1 MNDPHVCITTM
12 VSVRFTLDRKH
23 VNASITALAT
33 AIVSITALINVS
45 LPGPARAEMAGGFN
59 NIYSNKTC
67 YKNDIPA
74 RCDVYY
80 SPKDVTWRVHWKDTG
95 LIEYYL
101 RRGGNWFEIRNSYGD
116 SIGAAELIPDR
127 QILRLIRTGGGEI
140 GTVKIFDLE

>member
-1 MNDPHVCITTM
+1 MNDWHECITTM
-12 VSVRFTLDRKH
+12 ESVRFTLDRKH
-23 VNASITALAT
+23 ASASITALTT
-33 AIVSITALINVS
+33 AILSITALMHVI
-45 LPGPARAEMAGGFN
+45 LPCPARAEMVGGFY

-67 YKNDIPA
+67 YRNDIPA
-74 RCDVYY
+74 RCDVFY

-101 RRGGNWFEIRNSYGD
+101 RRGGNWLEIRNSYGD

-127 QILRLIRTGGGEI
+127 QILRLIRTGGGAI

>member
-1 MNDPHVCITTM
+1 MNDPHECIITM
-12 VSVRFTLDRKH
+12 ESVRFTPNRKYA
-23 VNASITALAT
+23 NASITALTTAT
-33 AIVSITALINVS
+33 VSITALIDVI
-45 LPGPARAEMAGGFN
+45 LPCPARAEMAGGFN

-67 YKNDIPA
+67 YRNDIPA

-80 SPKDVTWRVHWKDTG
+80 SPKDVTWRVHWRDTG

-127 QILRLIRTGGGEI
+127 QILRLIRTGGGAI
-140 GTVKIFDLE
+140 GSVKIFDLE